1 MLNDMMAK
9 GKTEKEAETTN
20 FATFTQF
27 CKSTTEEKTHSIA
40 TTKSEID
47 GLTADI
53 AKNSEDIMVL
63 EKEIAQ
69 HEADISAWTTEK
81 EQATYE
87 REKEHDDFVVEHK
100 EYTESIDAVE
110 RAEENIK
117 AGATDVSL
125 VQQKASLSNLVSL
138 AKVPES
144 AKKALVSFLQGNRL
158 DADLLEV
165 GAPEAKKFESQSGGV
180 LQMVEEMGAKM
191 EDKREAIEKEEMN
204 KKHAF
209 DMMSQELTD
218 SIENNQQASAKKASN
233 KAEAAEA
240 KAQAEGDLSAANTAL
255 AEDQKFLSDLNT
267 ECKQKSVDYEKRQQV
282 RQGEVDA
289 IQQAIEIMSGG
300 AVGAGSQHLPGL
312 VQKAT
317 SLAQLRSSSQNPAQ
331 VSVAEF
337 LRGRASK
344 MHSRMLSLMAVRVAD
359 DPFQKVT
366 KMIKDMITK
375 LMEEANE
382 EAEHKGFCDT
392 ELGTN
397 KNTRDA
403 LSEEA
408 EELTAE
414 ASKLSADIA
423 QLAEEISVLGEEIA
437 AIDEMMA
444 KATADR
450 QAEKAKNEATIE
462 DAKGAQ
468 AATNRAMSVLKTF
481 YDKAKTATAFTQ
493 QPATFDKP
501 YTGMEGGGIM
511 GMLEVCE

>member
-125 VQQKASLSNLVSL
+125 VQQKASIGNLVSL

-144 AKKALVSFLQGNRL
+144 AKKALMSFLQGNRL
-158 DADLLEV
+158 DADLLEI
-165 GAPEAKKFESQSGGV
+165 GAPEAKKFESQSGGI
-180 LQMVEEMGAKM
+180 LQMVEEMGSKM
-191 EDKREAIEKEEMN
+191 EDKREEVEKDEMN
-204 KKHAF
+204 KKHAY
-209 DMMSQELTD
+209 DMMAQDLTD
-218 SIENNQQASAKKASN
+218 QIENNEKASAKKTSQ
-233 KAEAAEA
+233 KAQAAEA
-240 KAQAEGDLSAANTAL
+240 KGQAEGDLATAQNSL
-255 AEDQKFLSDLNT
+255 AED
-267 ECKQKSVDYEKRQQV
+267 EKRQEV
-282 RQGEVDA
+282 RQGEIDA
-289 IQQAIEIMSGG
+289 IQQAIEIMSSSDIAG
-300 AVGAGSQHLPGL
+300 GSQHLPGL
-312 VQKAT
+312 VQKST
-317 SLAQLRSSSQNPAQ
+317 SLVQLLSNSQSPAQL
-331 VSVAEF
+331 SVADF
-337 LRGRASK
+337 LRGRAAKTHSK
-344 MHSRMLSLMAVRVAD
+344 MLSLMAVRVAD
-359 DPFQKVT
+359 DPFAKVT

-392 ELGTN
+392 ELTTN
-397 KNTRDA
+397 KQTRD
-403 LSEEA
+403 SKTEESD
-408 EELTAE
+408 ELTAE
-414 ASKLSADIA
+414 SEKLTADIQ
-423 QLAEEISVLGEEIA
+423 QLAAEIATLGEEIA
-437 AIDEMMA
+437 ALDAMMA
-444 KATADR
+444 KATAQR
-450 QAEKAKNEATIE
+450 EAEKEKNAATIQ
-462 DAKGAQ
+462 DAKVAQ
-468 AATNRAMSVLKTF
+468 AACAQATAVLKEF
-481 YDKAKTATAFTQ
+481 YDKAATATMMAQ
-493 QPATFDKP
+493 EKAEPAGAINYD
-501 YTGMEGGGIM
+501 ERA
-511 GMLEVCE
+511 LQ